1 MYVFIAEF
9 YKRETDETPLYS
21 TQVSIKDG
29 EAVIK
34 NINMEED
41 PMSLPESPDYIKV
54 MNKHE
59 LAGAV
64 SLDDNPELEAIIF
77 EGQECRKVELHA
89 YDTEYE
95 PKTSCAFGEE
105 RTIVASFTGN
115 KPDSRV
121 RISHMYFQPVADPTA
136 VMLQRKDGRSMF
148 IFFCTIAIIQ
158 QAMIGS
164 TENSVVLHF
173 LHHRHKA
180 SGASPL
186 A

>member
-41 PMSLPESPDYIKV
+41 PISLPDSADYIKV

-95 PKTSCAFGEE
+95 PKISCAFGEE

-115 KPDSRV
+115 QPDSRV
-121 RISHMYFQPVADPTA
+121 RISHMYFQPVADLPLRCFKEK
-136 VMLQRKDGRSMF
+136 MG
-148 IFFCTIAIIQ
+148 
-158 QAMIGS
+158 
-164 TENSVVLHF
+164 VV
-173 LHHRHKA
+173 
-180 SGASPL
+180 
-186 A
+186 